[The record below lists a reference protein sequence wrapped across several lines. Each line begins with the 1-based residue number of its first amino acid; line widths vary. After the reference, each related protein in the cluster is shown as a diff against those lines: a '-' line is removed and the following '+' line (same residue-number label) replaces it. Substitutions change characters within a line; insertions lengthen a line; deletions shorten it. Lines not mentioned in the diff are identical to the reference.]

1 MVGTDNGIVYI
12 CNKRF
17 KTPADRIYSRVQCYN
32 GVVSAVQRNPSFL
45 KFFLSVGDW
54 QAKIW
59 CEELKDSPI
68 FWTPE
73 YTSELVYGCW
83 NPVRCASFYLCR
95 VDGVFDAWDV
105 THRSDRPVLTTKVN
119 KD

>member
-1 MVGTDNGIVYI
+1 MVGTDNGVVYI

-54 QAKIW
+54 QAKVNFNIQM
-59 CEELKDSPI
+59 ELILMLLSIKKI
-68 FWTPE
+68 IKYRF
-73 YTSELVYGCW
+73 GAK
-83 NPVRCASFYLCR
+83 N
-95 VDGVFDAWDV
+95 
-105 THRSDRPVLTTKVN
+105 
-119 KD
+119 

>member
-1 MVGTDNGIVYI
+1 MVGNESGVVYI

-17 KTPADRIYSRVQCYN
+17 KTPADRIYARIQCCH
-32 GVVSAVQRNPSFL
+32 GTVSAVQRNPSFL

-68 FWTPE
+68 FWTKE
-73 YTSELVYGCW
+73 YVSELIYGCW
-83 NPVRCASFYLCR
+83 NSVRCSSFYLCR
-95 VDGVFDAWDV
+95 MDGW
-105 THRSDRPVLTTKVN
+105 LGKN
-119 KD
+119 ENE